1 MNGVVRLLVPSVIL
15 LLFYR
20 SNPSY
25 RSNQNHRS
33 VILLFAVSKV
43 FENFLNNKLVD
54 HLEKC
59 GLFSNF
65 QYGFRSIADL
75 LTVLPDRIARPLT
88 DLGLLELQHLYPR
101 LSIELSILVF
111 FTKFK
116 SYGISGQIFG
126 LVLSFF

>member
-1 MNGVVRLLVPSVIL
+1 MNGVVRLLVPLVIL

-88 DLGLLELQHLYPR
+88 DLGLLEL
-101 LSIELSILVF
+101 
-111 FTKFK
+111 
-116 SYGISGQIFG
+116 
-126 LVLSFF
+126 